1 MRLPTL
7 SLLASLAIALP
18 LSAQNLLTNAGFEG
32 GKVSWVSFI
41 PADST
46 AHSPVLDVVQG
57 TARTGRSALRLSSA
71 VPSRFAFGNYP
82 LLAVAPGERYRISA
96 WFRAE
101 PDAVAEPAVPGFL
114 LRANFS
120 SQDAAPGTPAKHL
133 YLGPTGLVSSSI
145 GPHLRGSSLPTDWVG
160 LTAVVEVPEN
170 TDRLSINLFSWGL
183 TGAVLVDDTAI
194 ELVPF
199 SVAPTALTDAN
210 GMASTPAPVAST
222 PPPLSSTTSPASLAG
237 PDLPRIIPLTNP
249 GFESGLRGWNNLADS
264 GMSRSTPEAASRG
277 DGGLRVED
285 SDPVRG
291 SSLRSA
297 LFPASAGQA
306 FRVKFTARSVSGD
319 GIAVYL
325 AYSDQSKRGINLG
338 AREGEHRLMIAPGL
352 TDFTPQTFVS
362 KAPAGAAFAQIW
374 IHSFTSAL
382 VVADFDDFELI
393 EVAP

>member
-18 LSAQNLLTNAGFEG
+18 LSAQNLLSNAGFEG

-41 PADST
+41 PAEST

-57 TARTGRSALRLSSA
+57 TARTGRSALRLSSD

-82 LLAVAPGERYRISA
+82 LLPVAPGERFRISA

-101 PDAVAEPAVPGFL
+101 PGAVAEPAVPGFL

-160 LTAVVEVPEN
+160 LTAVVEIPEN

-194 ELVPF
+194 ELVPL
-199 SVAPTALTDAN
+199 SVAPTALTDSN

-222 PPPLSSTTSPASLAG
+222 PPPLSSTTCH
-237 PDLPRIIPLTNP
+237 
-249 GFESGLRGWNNLADS
+249 E
-264 GMSRSTPEAASRG
+264 
-277 DGGLRVED
+277 
-285 SDPVRG
+285 
-291 SSLRSA
+291 
-297 LFPASAGQA
+297 
-306 FRVKFTARSVSGD
+306 
-319 GIAVYL
+319 
-325 AYSDQSKRGINLG
+325 
-338 AREGEHRLMIAPGL
+338 
-352 TDFTPQTFVS
+352 
-362 KAPAGAAFAQIW
+362 
-374 IHSFTSAL
+374 
-382 VVADFDDFELI
+382 
-393 EVAP
+393 